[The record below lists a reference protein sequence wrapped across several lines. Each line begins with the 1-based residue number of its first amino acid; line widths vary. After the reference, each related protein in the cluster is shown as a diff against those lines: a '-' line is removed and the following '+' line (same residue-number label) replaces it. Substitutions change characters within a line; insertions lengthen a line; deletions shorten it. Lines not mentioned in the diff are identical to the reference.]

1 MAAKVTAVR
10 RSRKGSITLSSPV
23 PHAAGRSSPSTP
35 VGMTAGSPTHRSA
48 GASPV
53 LRGLLLGQHA
63 LVGVLLVVGAV
74 RATSDSPAV
83 PAVLGA
89 AALALWYAGGAW
101 LARRRRDR
109 LAGALWL
116 GVLLAGWLG
125 LVVLSPDFSWLAFPL
140 FFLCLH
146 LLPTRPGLAVVAA
159 MTAVVVAVQLATPGG
174 NRVAQ
179 VLGPCLGA
187 VVAVGMSTAYRRLVA
202 ENRERRRLVAE
213 LLAAQEDLVAT
224 HDALASTQRQ
234 AGALAERA
242 RLARDIHDTLAQ
254 GFSSI
259 LLLARAGLAEQ
270 DAARRLGAPVP
281 DDPASGDLVS
291 GGPVSGGQVSGSR
304 AASGSVGS
312 GPVAG
317 DPTSHNQ
324 ATADHD
330 ATPLRQIEPQRQV
343 ELLRQIET
351 TASENLDEA
360 RRVVHALAP
369 AVLDEAPLLGALQR
383 LLARTGEQAEIA
395 TALHCDGDPVVLP
408 TPVEVAL
415 LRFAQGALANVR
427 QHAEAGRVAL
437 SLTYGDTE
445 VRLDVVDDGVGFDPA
460 LVVEPSEEGA
470 GFGLRAMRDRLA
482 DLGGSLDVESAP
494 GDGTALAATVPR
506 TDPSTPAGAR

>member
-1 MAAKVTAVR
+1 MPTR
-10 RSRKGSITLSSPV
+10 PG
-23 PHAAGRSSPSTP
+23 AG
-35 VGMTAGSPTHRSA
+35 V
-48 GASPV
+48 SPV

-63 LVGVLLVVGAV
+63 LVAVLLVVGAV
-74 RATSDSPAV
+74 RATSDSPAA

-101 LARRRRDR
+101 LARRRGDR

-125 LVVLSPDFSWLAFPL
+125 LVLLSPDFSWLAFPL

-146 LLPTRPGLAVVAA
+146 LLPTRPGLVVVAA
-159 MTAVVVAVQLATPGG
+159 MTAVVVVVQLATPSG

-202 ENRERRRLVAE
+202 ENRERHRLVTE

-224 HDALASTQRQ
+224 HDALASAQRQ

-270 DAARRLGAPVP
+270 DAAGRRAAPL
-281 DDPASGDLVS
+281 SGDPV
-291 GGPVSGGQVSGSR
+291 GGP
-304 AASGSVGS
+304 
-312 GPVAG
+312 
-317 DPTSHNQ
+317 
-324 ATADHD
+324 D
-330 ATPLRQIEPQRQV
+330 AVLPRQIG
-343 ELLRQIET
+343 LLRQIET

-369 AVLDEAPLLGALQR
+369 AVLGEAPLLGALQR

-395 TALHCDGDPVVLP
+395 TALRCDGDPVVLP
-408 TPVEVAL
+408 TRVEVAL

-427 QHAEAGRVAL
+427 QHAEATLVAL

-460 LVVEPSEEGA
+460 LAVEPSEEGA

-482 DLGGSLDVESAP
+482 ELGGSLDVESAP

-506 TDPSTPAGAR
+506 TDPSSPAGAR

>member
-1 MAAKVTAVR
+1 MAAKVTVVR

-23 PHAAGRSSPSTP
+23 PHVAGRSSPSTP
-35 VGMTAGSPTHRSA
+35 VGVTAGSPTHRSA

-63 LVGVLLVVGAV
+63 LVAVLLVVGAV

-281 DDPASGDLVS
+281 GDQTTPVQVTAGHDPVPPRQIES
-291 GGPVSGGQVSGSR
+291 
-304 AASGSVGS
+304 
-312 GPVAG
+312 
-317 DPTSHNQ
+317 
-324 ATADHD
+324 
-330 ATPLRQIEPQRQV
+330 LRQIEPQRQV

-408 TPVEVAL
+408 TRVEVAL

-427 QHAEAGRVAL
+427 QHAEASRVAL

-482 DLGGSLDVESAP
+482 DLGGTLDVESAP

-506 TDPSTPAGAR
+506 ADPSTSTGAR